1 MLLPQ
6 LTPPRLILLQRIA
19 LQVESRKLAVEFRYH
34 ALTVEELSPREL
46 HLRRLS
52 VLCALVFGCMD
63 PAVRI
68 KGENFKDTLLIEN
81 AWTRP

>member
-1 MLLPQ
+1 MLVPQ
-6 LTPPRLILLQRIA
+6 LILLRLFLLQRIA
-19 LQVESRKLAVEFRYH
+19 LQVESRKLAGEFRYH

-46 HLRRLS
+46 RLRRLS

-68 KGENFKDTLLIEN
+68 KDENFKDTFLIEN

>member
-6 LTPPRLILLQRIA
+6 LTLLRLILLQRIA
-19 LQVESRKLAVEFRYH
+19 LQVESRKRAVEFRYR
-34 ALTVEELSPREL
+34 ALTVEELSPRGL
-46 HLRRLS
+46 RLRRLS

-63 PAVRI
+63 PTVRI
-68 KGENFKDTLLIEN
+68 KSENFKDTLLIEN